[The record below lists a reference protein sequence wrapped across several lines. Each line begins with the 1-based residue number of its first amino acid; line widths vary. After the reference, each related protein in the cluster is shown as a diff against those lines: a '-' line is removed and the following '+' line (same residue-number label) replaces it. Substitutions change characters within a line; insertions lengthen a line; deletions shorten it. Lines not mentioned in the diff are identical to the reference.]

1 MSFKD
6 ANDSHKRM
14 WEKSIPGRRNSK
26 GNSPEVVAYFTEH
39 CAQSRVGKG
48 ESGPSAESR

>member
-1 MSFKD
+1 MSEGEKGQNHG
-6 ANDSHKRM
+6 AI

-26 GNSPEVVAYFTEH
+26 DKRPEVVAYFAEH

-48 ESGPSAESR
+48 ENGSSAESR

>member
-1 MSFKD
+1 MSEGDKGQ
-6 ANDSHKRM
+6 NHGGI

-26 GNSPEVVAYFTEH
+26 GEGPEVVAYFTEH

-48 ESGPSAESR
+48 ESGPSAESG